1 MIFSCLCFVSCSKD
15 KNNNENSGGSQ
26 KQEPTIV
33 VDYDKS
39 NLYVGTKLRD
49 VNIFTKGDGTSGTIA
64 WQNLDYELVLG
75 DNTCNWVFTPAD
87 SDSYNSKSG
96 SVVLTAVKKL
106 IEPNVSG
113 VKLVEGQTIY
123 YDIPLENVKISQDFV
138 AEYQGLKV
146 EGKVV
151 WKNLNE
157 FTRQGE
163 NEYEWKF
170 IPTNSSEYASVFGKI
185 KFKAELKPVIESVSV
200 YYEGS
205 SGLSSYVAY
214 DEFDF
219 EKLKLNFNLSGGI
232 VIPKTI
238 EEPSLCEIIGF
249 VDKDDKDVN
258 VSERTDFRR
267 GDKKVKAKYTYNGSE
282 YNVKDDNITK
292 TFEFEIELENPVG
305 FMEIEIPD
313 YDKEISYDGGSHSIK
328 IDNTSFYT
336 CTPTTGVNAGIY
348 KLTLTLID
356 TENCK
361 WEGREDNS
369 ATIEINCEILKADQV
384 VSNNA
389 SSDLEYNG
397 EGHKAIVTANYAETI
412 YYSQTQLD
420 KNNYLTKGVNSIEFI
435 NANTYKVYFYAVGD
449 SNHNDLAGEFNFE
462 IKRQTP
468 TINLEFCYTLKT
480 NNPVVYPSDFVTI
493 KNNKD
498 ETIAFENSHIGI
510 TYWEVYNAVADSQNP
525 NKKTQPASSG
535 SESEGT
541 APVNYLKN
549 GYVVKVDY
557 TGNSNYMPV
566 SGTTT
571 LYIENDNLGLFA
583 ADGESDFAFKEN
595 AENDVITSDIFS
607 IISTSSECENY
618 IKFEKMPVDKY
629 GLIGVSFVSK
639 FVANVESEE
648 SEKYSYNSGKLIYNN
663 GDYQIQGSDGTL
675 GVVVIGNN
683 KIEVQLSYKDVHLSK
698 WVIPSYADMSFSA
711 KTLDDDKFTENDN
724 ESCYS
729 IISFKNDYG
738 TIKFNAVFESERME
752 IGEDDVIE
760 GHGEYSGLAVAEFQ
774 KVEGNDV
781 QVCIKCYTNG
791 GTHFIVSW
799 SVRCLE
805 NPQKITLSNMD
816 KVVINYLLDIFN
828 GLEFTRVSN

>member
-1 MIFSCLCFVSCSKD
+1 MIFSCLCFASCSKD
-15 KNNNENSGGSQ
+15 KNNDEDNGGSQ

-33 VDYDKS
+33 VDYDKT

-75 DNTCNWVFTPAD
+75 DNTCNWIFTPTD

-96 SVVLTAVKKL
+96 SVVLAAVKKL
-106 IEPNVSG
+106 IEPNVTG
-113 VKLVEGQTIY
+113 VKLVEGQIIY
-123 YDIPLENVKISQDFV
+123 YDIPLQNINLSQDFV

-146 EGKVV
+146 EGEVV
-151 WKNLNE
+151 WKNPNE
-157 FTRQGE
+157 LTRQGE

-170 IPTNSSEYASVFGKI
+170 IPTNSSEYSSAFGKI
-185 KFKAELKPVIESVSV
+185 KFNAELKPVIESVSV

-205 SGLSSYVAY
+205 SGLSSCVAY
-214 DEFDF
+214 DTFNF
-219 EKLKLNFNLSGGI
+219 EDLKLNYNLSGGI

-238 EEPSLCEIIGF
+238 KPDDCEIIGL
-249 VDKDDKDVN
+249 VDKDDNDVSA
-258 VSERTDFRR
+258 SERTDFRR

-305 FMEIEIPD
+305 FMEIKIPD
-313 YDKEISYDGGSHSIK
+313 YDKEISYDGGSHSIR
-328 IDNTSFYT
+328 IENTSFYT

-356 TENCK
+356 SENCK
-361 WEGREDNS
+361 WEGSEDNS
-369 ATIEINCEILKADQV
+369 STIEIDCEILKADQV

-397 EGHKAIVTANYAETI
+397 ESHRAIVTANYAETV

-420 KNNYLTKGVNSIEFI
+420 KNNYLTKGSDSIEFI

-510 TYWEVYNAVADSQNP
+510 TYWEVYNAAEDSQNP

-541 APVNYLKN
+541 APVNHLNN

-557 TGNSNYMPV
+557 TGDSNYMPV

-595 AENDVITSDIFS
+595 AENDVITRGIYS

-629 GLIGVSFVSK
+629 GLIGVGFVSK

-663 GDYQIQGSDGTL
+663 GDYQIQGSDGIL

-683 KIEVQLSYKDVHLSK
+683 QIDVQLSYKDVHLSK
-698 WVIPSYADMSFSA
+698 WVIPSYASMSFSA
-711 KTLDDDKFTENDN
+711 KTLDEDKFTESDN

-729 IISFKNDYG
+729 IISFENDYG

-752 IGEDDVIE
+752 IGEDNVIE
-760 GHGEYSGLAVAEFQ
+760 GHSEYSGLAVAEFD
-774 KVEGNDV
+774 GLDGFDDF

-799 SVRCLE
+799 SVRYLE
-805 NPQKITLSNMD
+805 NPQKITL
-816 KVVINYLLDIFN
+816 INASTYLFDTYI
-828 GLEFTRVSN
+828 GLELTRVSN